1 MSLAMSDYV
10 HKSRKS
16 RAQKLQRLLGSTFDP
31 RSWAHMVKIANFYN
45 YTHVQQKR
53 LMSCGAGANIS
64 PTANFTNAQNI
75 TIGARVSVGANN
87 CLWAGPG
94 TGRIVIGDDTLLA
107 PNVMIT
113 AANYRFNDGSPVN
126 DQAMDEADI
135 LIGKD
140 VWLGAAV
147 VVLAGADIGDGAIVA
162 AGTIVRETVPPMA
175 IVAGTG
181 ANIVGKRTDRSA
193 ANQLDFGADAKAHP
207 AVLTSLHTQIK
218 GLDEARLTGP
228 IDDSGVDSFDLI
240 SLRVTLE
247 ATHGVAIPDRDWAG
261 IGSLEDIAKL
271 PVFSKGTSTA
281 KSAPAAAPN
290 TIQAATLAPAAVA
303 PLPPGK
309 AHRPYQLNMPQM
321 ALSGLGEAWLFKE
334 LGDIH
339 WDMIT
344 TFLETPSSAIADS
357 EGDRL
362 YATFTRIK
370 LDVAPSLVGF
380 KENDNFDISSELERY
395 GASFFFGQHKVGSGT
410 GTATATATTM
420 STFAKYGERGNNT
433 SLMKGTPELPNPDA
447 VKSLT
452 EFPAFGTEYRTRR
465 AEPREE
471 TLFECEYEILPCHDI
486 NGVGLLYFAAYP
498 TVFDLCIEQ
507 FEGKGF
513 LIGHSTVSK
522 DILYYANSEP
532 TETLIFRL
540 HERREEAGQ
549 VIHCASLYRKTDNAR
564 MSEVI
569 SVKVKT

>member
-1 MSLAMSDYV
+1 MSDHV

-16 RAQKLQRLLGSTFDP
+16 RSQKFQRLLGSTFDP
-31 RSWAHMVKIANFYN
+31 RSWAHMIKIANFYN

-53 LMSCGAGANIS
+53 QMTCGSGVNIG
-64 PTANFTNAQNI
+64 PTANFANAQNI
-75 TIGARVSVGANN
+75 TLGDRVSVGANN

-94 TGRIVIGDDTLLA
+94 KGRIILGNDVLLA

-126 DQAMDEADI
+126 DQAMDETDI
-135 LIGKD
+135 IIGDD
-140 VWLGAAV
+140 VWLGAGV
-147 VVLAGADIGDGAIVA
+147 VVLAGAEIGDGAIVA
-162 AGTIVRETVPPMA
+162 AGTIVRENVPPMA
-175 IVAGTG
+175 IVSGTG
-181 ANIVGKRTDRSA
+181 GNIVGKRMDRSA
-193 ANQLDFGADAKAHP
+193 AAPFEISADAQADP
-207 AVLTSLHTQIK
+207 AVLASLHAQIK
-218 GLDEARLTGP
+218 GLDQARLTGP

-240 SLRVTLE
+240 SLRVALE
-247 ATHGVAIPDRDWAG
+247 AAHGVSIPDRDWAG

-271 PVFSKGTSTA
+271 PVFQTGGAA
-281 KSAPAAAPN
+281 KAMPSAMSSASVTAAAP
-290 TIQAATLAPAAVA
+290 IAGSALA
-303 PLPPGK
+303 LPPGQ
-309 AHRPYQLNMPQM
+309 AQRPYQLNMPQM

-339 WDMIT
+339 WGMIT
-344 TFLETPSSAIADS
+344 SFLETPSSAIADS

-380 KENDNFDISSELERY
+380 KENDDFDIKSELERY
-395 GASFFFGQHKVGSGT
+395 GASFFFGQHKVGSD
-410 GTATATATTM
+410 TATATATTM

-433 SLMKGTPELPNPDA
+433 SLMKGTPELPNPEA
-447 VKSLT
+447 VPSLA
-452 EFPAFGTEYRTRR
+452 EFPAFGTEYRARR

-471 TLFECEYEILPCHDI
+471 VLFECEYEILPCHDI

-540 HERREEAGQ
+540 HERSEEAGK
-549 VIHCASLYRKTDNAR
+549 VTHHASLYRKTDNAR

-569 SVKVKT
+569 SVKAKV

>member
-1 MSLAMSDYV
+1 MSNHV

-16 RAQKLQRLLGSTFDP
+16 RSQKLQRLLGSTLDP

-53 LMSCGAGANIS
+53 LMSCGAGVSIG
-64 PTANFTNAQNI
+64 PTANFANAQNI
-75 TIGARVSVGANN
+75 VLGDRVSVGANN

-94 TGRIVIGDDTLLA
+94 TGRIVIGNDTLLA

-135 LIGKD
+135 VIGND
-140 VWLGAAV
+140 VWLGAGV
-147 VVLAGADIGDGAIVA
+147 VVLAGAQIGDGAIAA
-162 AGTIVRETVPPMA
+162 AGTIIRETVPPMA

-181 ANIVGKRTDRSA
+181 ANVVGTRTDRSA
-193 ANQLDFGADAKAHP
+193 AGQLKLDADAQADP
-207 AVLTSLHTQIK
+207 AVLASLHTQIK
-218 GLDEARLTGP
+218 GLDEARITGP

-240 SLRVTLE
+240 SLRVSLE
-247 ATHGVAIPDRDWAG
+247 AAHGVSIPDRDWAG

-271 PVFSKGTSTA
+271 PVFQAGGAVKAVPAVATA
-281 KSAPAAAPN
+281 QPVTAAPVSVAAA
-290 TIQAATLAPAAVA
+290 
-303 PLPPGK
+303 LPPGQ

-344 TFLETPSSAIADS
+344 SFLETPSSAIADS

-380 KENDNFDISSELERY
+380 KENDDFDIKSELERY
-395 GASFFFGQHKVGSGT
+395 GASFFFGQHKVGSDK
-410 GTATATATTM
+410 ATATATTM

-447 VKSLT
+447 VPSLA
-452 EFPAFGTEYRTRR
+452 EFPTFGTEYRARR
-465 AEPREE
+465 AEPRDEV
-471 TLFECEYEILPCHDI
+471 LFECEYEILPCHDI

-498 TVFDLCIEQ
+498 TVFDLCLEQ

-540 HERREEAGQ
+540 HERREDAGQ
-549 VIHCASLYRKTDNAR
+549 ITHHASLYRKTDNAR

-569 SVKVKT
+569 SVKSKV